1 MGQLIKMTGLDV
13 GVDLFNNLSP
23 NLPGLAEAWDSP
35 GYPKNSIP
43 TADYT
48 CVSQN
53 RLKNWRG
60 SVGQLIKMTD
70 FDVGVDL
77 FHNLSLR
84 ASRGL
89 G

>member
-1 MGQLIKMTGLDV
+1 MLVPAK
-13 GVDLFNNLSP
+13 
-23 NLPGLAEAWDSP
+23 ARDSA
-35 GYPKNSIP
+35 GYQKKSIP

-53 RLKNWRG
+53 ELKNWLG

-84 ASRGL
+84 ASRGQGYSGL
-89 G
+89 SEKYHPNS